1 MRRRAWWLVLCGLLA
16 VAALVAARWPRTRP
30 GPGPAP
36 APAPDRPS
44 PLYLAFDQVGFTERH
59 AAQFRRVSES
69 GAVALGYEPTR
80 EIFRASHMTVLATD
94 AELAAALGAMRAELV
109 ALAEAA
115 GAAITAGP
123 SEAVGDRPIQVLR
136 FSFREVDVDA
146 LRGFYFTY
154 RLGPWAGAVDVFAA
168 PRPVDGQP
176 GWKIACMV
184 HEPWPAEADAA
195 ATRAGGK

>member
-1 MRRRAWWLVLCGLLA
+1 MRRRAWLLVLGGLLV

-30 GPGPAP
+30 GPGPA
-36 APAPDRPS
+36 AAPDRPS
-44 PLYLAFDQVGFTERH
+44 PLYLAFNPGGFTERH
-59 AAQFRRVSES
+59 AARFERVSES

-80 EIFRASHMTVLATD
+80 EIVRASHMDVLATD

-123 SEAVGDRPIQVLR
+123 SEAVGDRPVNVLR
-136 FSFREVDVDA
+136 FHFGQVDLRS

-154 RLGPWAGAVDVFAA
+154 RLGRWVGAVDVFAA
-168 PRPVDGQP
+168 REPVDGKP
-176 GWKIACMV
+176 GWAIVCMV
-184 HEPWPAEADAA
+184 HEPWPAEAEAA
-195 ATRAGGK
+195 AARAGGR